1 MAMNVN
7 RNDSGMDAPMTMVA
21 LPLFRNR
28 RITMT
33 AMTMPVIPELRT
45 FERDSRMLLESSEKT

>member
-7 RNDSGMDAPMTMVA
+7 RNDSGIDAPMTMVA
-21 LPLFRNR
+21 LPLFRNSR
-28 RITMT
+28 MTMT

-45 FERDSRMLLESSEKT
+45 LERDSLMLFESSEKI